1 MFLKKYPCI
10 RQHDQSDC
18 AAAVVSTILTVYK
31 KEMAIMSIREIIGTD
46 MYGTTVKGVVSG
58 FEKLKFNVKAIRVN
72 LEDITTEVTMP
83 LILQTVN
90 EIGSNHFVV
99 LHKIKKNGIYSNA
112 FI

>member
-1 MFLKKYPCI
+1 
-10 RQHDQSDC
+10 
-18 AAAVVSTILTVYK
+18 
-31 KEMAIMSIREIIGTD
+31 MSIREIIGTD

-90 EIGSNHFVV
+90 KIGSNHFS
-99 LHKIKKNGIYSNA
+99 YD
-112 FI
+112 